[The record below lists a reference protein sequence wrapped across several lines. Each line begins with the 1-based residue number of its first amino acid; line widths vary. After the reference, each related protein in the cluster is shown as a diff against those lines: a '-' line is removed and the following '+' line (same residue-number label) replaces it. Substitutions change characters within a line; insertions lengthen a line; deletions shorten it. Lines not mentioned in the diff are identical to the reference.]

1 MIENVVSRYSM
12 ISSRTRV
19 AAAVVAVVTA
29 MTVTGC
35 ASDPEEPSEQAVTTR
50 TDGDVPTV
58 ESSGTSTE
66 SAVDQ
71 TTRHESSESER
82 PEHDDAVSGA
92 EPVDVGTVLGPLTD
106 KEPGSGPAEKV
117 SRDFTSN
124 MENYGLS
131 NFRVN
136 FWDQGQQSLLE
147 YPVEKK
153 GRIAWNVRDANDKE
167 AVSCRVTLRV
177 KDSEGKF
184 LGGDVPKYQESEICK
199 SYYGHQ
205 FSFSEEGDYTMVLT
219 LEIPGDTPPLTVEQP
234 FRVVDF

>member
-1 MIENVVSRYSM
+1 M

-117 SRDFTSN
+117 SRSFTHN
-124 MENYGLS
+124 MDEYGLS
-131 NFRVN
+131 EFEVTLFDKSQQPFLVYPAEKEGRLNWRV
-136 FWDQGQQSLLE
+136 L
-147 YPVEKK
+147 
-153 GRIAWNVRDANDKE
+153 DANSKD
-167 AVSCRVTLRV
+167 AVSCRVTFRV
-177 KDSEGKF
+177 KDSEGQF
-184 LGGDVPKYQESEICK
+184 LGGDSPKSMVSETCRAYDGFK
-199 SYYGHQ
+199 
-205 FSFSEEGDYTMVLT
+205 FSILEEGHYTMVLT
-219 LEIPGDTPPLTVEQP
+219 LETPGDNPPLSVEQP